1 MLWRSDSCISLTL
14 VTLDSCFIY
23 SNVHHLHALNCM
35 IIMNSFHIAIAKTLS
50 IITESDKE
58 IDEVGKLHCFH
69 VC

>member
-1 MLWRSDSCISLTL
+1 MPTSAYEHFNDT
-14 VTLDSCFIY
+14 
-23 SNVHHLHALNCM
+23 HLHMGGMQTLHNSAYALNCM